1 MYMDSII
8 ISPELTVSD
17 QLVLRNLRDD
27 IQNRRSSSNSVLGI
41 TSKAPGKS
49 TIEVSKSQ
57 NGTTQGDLNHQA
69 SKLSADQDVR
79 DVATLA
85 SLNDPASHNFEPTVF
100 SSWDMGD
107 LKSRLP
113 PGVYECMLLPYVS
126 WAQGIARHETD
137 VVMVTHLIMYFTTS
151 LPSAMWL
158 FYQFSY
164 LHGILHVLLQGWY
177 IGTYTLLRH
186 QHIHQR
192 GVLAK
197 RSWMQFFDYVFPYVM
212 DPLMGHTWNSY
223 FYHHV
228 KHHHVEGNG
237 PDDLSSTVRYQR
249 DNIWHFLHYVGRF
262 YFFIWLDLPLYF
274 VRKGRWAMGLRVAFW
289 ELLNYAAII
298 FLLHFDFR
306 PALFTFLVPLLIM
319 RLGLMV
325 GNWGQHAFVDA
336 DEPDS
341 DYRSSITLIDVP
353 SNRYCYN
360 DGYHTSHHLNPLR
373 HWRDHPV
380 HFLQS
385 KEIYSREHALVFHNI
400 DYLMITVRLMMRDY
414 KHLAKCLV
422 PIGDQ
427 IDMTIE
433 QRVTMLKRH
442 TRKFSEEEIREKFGV
457 AKAQ

>member
-1 MYMDSII
+1 MASII
-8 ISPELTVSD
+8 ISSELTPSD
-17 QLVLRNLRDD
+17 QLVLQNLASD
-27 IQNRRSSSNSVLGI
+27 IQTRQSSSNAAPNGTAKTTGVCAKSV
-41 TSKAPGKS
+41 P
-49 TIEVSKSQ
+49 KSQ
-57 NGTTQGDLNHQA
+57 NGAAKRGLSQQA
-69 SKLSADQDVR
+69 SKLPVDQNTR
-79 DVATLA
+79 DIDTLVG
-85 SLNDPASHNFEPTVF
+85 LNDPASQEFEPTVF
-100 SSWDMGD
+100 SSWDLKD
-107 LKSRLP
+107 LESRLP
-113 PGVYECMLLPYVS
+113 PGVYQYLLVPYIS
-126 WAQGIARHETD
+126 WAQGIARYKTD
-137 VVMVTHLIMYFTTS
+137 VVMVTHLIMHFTTS
-151 LPSAMWL
+151 LPSALWL
-158 FYQFSY
+158 FYRFSY
-164 LHGILHVLLQGWY
+164 LHGILHMVLQGWY
-177 IGTYTLLRH
+177 IGAYTLLRH

-197 RSWMQFFDYVFPYVM
+197 RSWVQLFDHAFPYIM

-262 YFFIWLDLPLYF
+262 YFFVWLDLPLYF
-274 VRKGRWAMGLRVAFW
+274 VRKGRLTTGLRAAFW
-289 ELLNYAAII
+289 ELSNYVAIV
-298 FLLHFDFR
+298 FLLRYNFK
-306 PALFTFLVPLLIM
+306 PALFTLLIPLLLM

-341 DYRSSITLIDVP
+341 DYRSSITLVDVP

-380 HFLQS
+380 HFLQN
-385 KEIYSREHALVFHNI
+385 KETYSREHALVFHNI

-414 KHLAKCLV
+414 EHLARCLV

-427 IDMTIE
+427 IDMTME
-433 QRVTMLKRH
+433 ERVVMLKRH
-442 TRKFSEEEIREKFGV
+442 TRRFSEDEIREKFSD
-457 AKAQ
+457 AKPQ

>member
-1 MYMDSII
+1 
-8 ISPELTVSD
+8 
-17 QLVLRNLRDD
+17 
-27 IQNRRSSSNSVLGI
+27 
-41 TSKAPGKS
+41 
-49 TIEVSKSQ
+49 
-57 NGTTQGDLNHQA
+57 
-69 SKLSADQDVR
+69 
-79 DVATLA
+79 
-85 SLNDPASHNFEPTVF
+85 
-100 SSWDMGD
+100 
-107 LKSRLP
+107 
-113 PGVYECMLLPYVS
+113 MLLPYVS

-353 SNRYCYN
+353 VMKKPPE
-360 DGYHTSHHLNPLR
+360 TT
-373 HWRDHPV
+373 
-380 HFLQS
+380 F
-385 KEIYSREHALVFHNI
+385 
-400 DYLMITVRLMMRDY
+400 
-414 KHLAKCLV
+414 
-422 PIGDQ
+422 
-427 IDMTIE
+427 
-433 QRVTMLKRH
+433 
-442 TRKFSEEEIREKFGV
+442 
-457 AKAQ
+457 